1 MPKSAIG
8 TSSNGKPFFPGCGWQ
23 KKHAPVCRRAAG
35 FTLLELLVVLL
46 IIGII
51 LGAIGFS
58 MGSKEREAALEA
70 ERLVAL
76 LRMAQQETLL
86 TSGEAAVGFHAEGYV
101 FLRRE
106 EQRWLPVREGI
117 YRPRFFAQ
125 EMQLTLRFPDDGSG
139 PVSLPF
145 LQGET
150 KQTLAAD
157 FDAAEPELPRIYFFS
172 GGEITPFELTVTLA
186 SSPRPVTITGN
197 FQGQIRIVEE

>member
-8 TSSNGKPFFPGCGWQ
+8 TSSNQGPAFSGGGWPERQ
-23 KKHAPVCRRAAG
+23 APVCRRAAG

-58 MGSKEREAALEA
+58 MDSKEERAVQEA
-70 ERLVAL
+70 ERLLAL
-76 LRMAQQETLL
+76 LRMAQEETLL
-86 TSGEAAVGFHAEGYV
+86 TSGEAAVGFHGEGYV

-117 YRPRFFAQ
+117 YRPRFLEQ
-125 EMQLTLRFPDDGSG
+125 ELQLTLRFPDDGSG

-145 LQGET
+145 LKGGNN
-150 KQTLAAD
+150 QTLAAD

-172 GGEITPFELTVTLA
+172 GGEITPFELSIALA
-186 SSPRPVTITGN
+186 SSPSPVVITGN
-197 FQGQIRIVEE
+197 FQGQIRILEE